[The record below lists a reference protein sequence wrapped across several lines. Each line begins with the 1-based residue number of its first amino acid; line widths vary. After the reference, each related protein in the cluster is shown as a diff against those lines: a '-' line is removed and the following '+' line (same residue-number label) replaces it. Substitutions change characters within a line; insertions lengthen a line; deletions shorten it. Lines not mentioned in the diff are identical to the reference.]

1 MNIDTIVARIA
12 EESREQAAG
21 QLDAARAR
29 AQDIERGTG
38 EEIEAQRKQ
47 AAIDAKDEA
56 ALLRE
61 RMLRMASLEDKKETL
76 VMKREVVD
84 QAFDKALARMN
95 AMPAEEARALSQSL
109 ILADAQGDEEILF
122 GAGDEAVY
130 DDAFLSQAN
139 AALVQAGKQGSLSY
153 GKDRLPQKGGFVLRR
168 GGMQMEMTW
177 EMLLKARR
185 DTLEADVANLLFAN

>member
-12 EESREQAAG
+12 EESREQAAA

-29 AQDIERGTG
+29 AKDIERRTG

-47 AAIDAKDEA
+47 TAADAKEEA

-61 RMLRMASLEDKKETL
+61 RMLRMASLEDRKETL

-84 QAFDKALARMN
+84 QAFAKALARLDS
-95 AMPAEEARALSQSL
+95 MPKDEAQALSLSL

-122 GAGDEAVY
+122 GPGDEPVY
-130 DDAFLSQAN
+130 DDAFLAQAN
-139 AALVQAGKQGSLSY
+139 AALTQSGKQGKLSCAA
-153 GKDRLPQKGGFVLRR
+153 DRLPGKGGFVLRR

-185 DTLEADVANLLFAN
+185 DTLEADVANLLFAE